1 MMFKNEGETFLPLE
15 ISTSLKFLLPNGVE
29 GILLNERL
37 TGNTDHKLVSF
48 VFSNVAYTMILHVR
62 LSLRSFCSCTVRSAT
77 TTTPSGPSPDPTDST
92 RLSLSSSASY
102 SLLLHLIYQSL
113 SWSATL
119 FVVTFIP
126 LFLSLAPPSTLSYH
140 AFISYCSVPGSI
152 ICICLSLLYQTY
164 PTPFPPLFAPSF
176 TLYVASSELNCADWY
191 ILIADTVSSFLAA
204 FLRLCCEWDSLTW
217 ESRIAWFLIISLV
230 VFLLF

>member
-77 TTTPSGPSPDPTDST
+77 TTTSSGPSPDPTDST

-102 SLLLHLIYQSL
+102 SLLLHLIYPSL
-113 SWSATL
+113 SWSAAL

-126 LFLSLAPPSTLSYH
+126 LFLSLAPRYRITPLFPTALFLVLLYVSVSLSSTRH
-140 AFISYCSVPGSI
+140 TPP
-152 ICICLSLLYQTY
+152 LSLLSS
-164 PTPFPPLFAPSF
+164 PPLLPF
-176 TLYVASSELNCADWY
+176 TSP
-191 ILIADTVSSFLAA
+191 
-204 FLRLCCEWDSLTW
+204 
-217 ESRIAWFLIISLV
+217 V
-230 VFLLF
+230 VN